1 MSEDRNRQQEL
12 SDELLEQVNGGNELV
27 KPAVNQPQ
35 KANGGGGKPRS
46 KGQPSAPQT
55 RGALKVL

>member
-1 MSEDRNRQQEL
+1 MSEEQNRQQEL
-12 SDELLEQVNGGNELV
+12 SDELLEQVNGGNEMV
-27 KPAVNQPQ
+27 KPELNQPQ
-35 KANGGGGKPRS
+35 KANGGGKPRT